1 MEQFPIAEIARNHGV
16 EKMIY
21 NRGIGGY
28 TTDDFLTNIDTVLF
42 DLEPSKIFI
51 NIGTNDMNIREDGE
65 DWNAHLLTNYETIL
79 KQIKKRLPETEV
91 YMMAYYP
98 VNPVVASD
106 DVKTYMLQIRT
117 NENLQVVNRQM
128 EELARKNISIISLI
142 ATMGSA
148 TKTAT
153 RKKNSRRKDFIC
165 LRMLTKLSFRILC
178 SISKIL

>member
-1 MEQFPIAEIARNHGV
+1 MEKSARQDGKYANHYQRMVERHRQLNRYARKGQIVFAGSSLMEQFPIAEIARNHGV
-16 EKMIY
+16 EKLIY

-28 TTDDFLTNIDTVLF
+28 TTDDFLANIDTVLF

-79 KQIKKRLPETEV
+79 KQIKERLPETEV

-106 DVKTYMLQIRT
+106 DVKIYMLQIRT

-128 EELARKNISIISLI
+128 EELAAK
-142 ATMGSA
+142 
-148 TKTAT
+148 
-153 RKKNSRRKDFIC
+153 
-165 LRMLTKLSFRILC
+165 
-178 SISKIL
+178 